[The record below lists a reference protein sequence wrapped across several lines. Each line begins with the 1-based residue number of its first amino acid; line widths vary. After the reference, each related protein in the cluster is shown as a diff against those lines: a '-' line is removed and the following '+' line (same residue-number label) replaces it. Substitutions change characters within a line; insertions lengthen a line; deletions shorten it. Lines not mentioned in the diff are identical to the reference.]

1 MAGRSAA
8 EIGIAE
14 GDACVAHVGAPF
26 SALDGAAAANAA
38 EFRFVHR
45 SQPFKPGQRERFLLR
60 LCRLWLDERLYVF
73 SGSVLQERG
82 SDCCGKSSG
91 AEFFFRSCRGAA
103 VPRTNALAN
112 VAPEYLAPHG
122 LFQVAGDS
130 AAELHGRLRGTTG
143 RNPYIGVD

>member
-8 EIGIAE
+8 EIGIAQ
-14 GDACVAHVGAPF
+14 GDARVAHEAAPF

-60 LCRLWLDERLYVF
+60 LCRLWRDERLYVF

-91 AEFFFRSCRGAA
+91 AEFFFRSCGGAA
-103 VPRTNALAN
+103 VPRTNVLAN
-112 VAPEYLAPHG
+112 VAAEYLASPWLSQFARH
-122 LFQVAGDS
+122 S
-130 AAELHGRLRGTTG
+130 ASQLEGKVRGTAP
-143 RNPYIGVD
+143 RIHY

>member
-8 EIGIAE
+8 EIGIAQ
-14 GDACVAHVGAPF
+14 GDARVAHEAAPF

-73 SGSVLQERG
+73 SGSVLQQRG
-82 SDCCGKSSG
+82 SDCSGKSSG
-91 AEFFFRSCRGAA
+91 GGIFFR
-103 VPRTNALAN
+103 VYWP
-112 VAPEYLAPHG
+112 PP
-122 LFQVAGDS
+122 
-130 AAELHGRLRGTTG
+130 
-143 RNPYIGVD
+143 PPPPP